1 MPPRQKEV
9 TMPSTKCVA
18 CSKVKG
24 KRLCQIHAGAF
35 ICPRCCAQIR
45 NADCAGCSYYTQAE
59 DYARTKTPP
68 SRRHHFIL
76 RIDPAVDEEVDHALA
91 MLERG
96 NRMAGESTIATLLRQ
111 HPDLHTVQFAMGV
124 VRARQKRLDEAL
136 EHFENALDI
145 FPHFVEAWFNKGAIY
160 QAQLDVGGMIRAFQ
174 KVLELGHPADECVQQ
189 AKRIVGSLA
198 QQIRDD
204 SGISLDEYVQ
214 AHDLFDTAV
223 AMMEQR
229 CWPQALEGFQAVIA
243 LNPTHTQS
251 YGNMGICYAY
261 LGRKQ
266 EALTAF
272 ERALALDP
280 HYEPALVNRRV
291 VAALSEGETLPES
304 GFGSVAYYR
313 DAWLRSA
320 EQRR

>member
-1 MPPRQKEV
+1 
-9 TMPSTKCVA
+9 MPSTKCVA

-45 NADCAGCSYYTQAE
+45 NADCAGCLYYTQAE

-96 NRMAGESTIATLLRQ
+96 NRMAGESTIAKLLRQ

-124 VRARQKRLDEAL
+124 VRVRQKRLDEAL
-136 EHFENALDI
+136 EHFDNALDI

-160 QAQLDVGGMIRAFQ
+160 QAQLDVGGMLRAFQ

-189 AKRIVGSLA
+189 AKRIVGNLA
-198 QQIRDD
+198 KQIRDD
-204 SGISLDEYVQ
+204 SGISLDEYVGVSHLLHE
-214 AHDLFDTAV
+214 AFLGMRSVLF
-223 AMMEQR
+223 
-229 CWPQALEGFQAVIA
+229 
-243 LNPTHTQS
+243 
-251 YGNMGICYAY
+251 
-261 LGRKQ
+261 
-266 EALTAF
+266 LT
-272 ERALALDP
+272 
-280 HYEPALVNRRV
+280 
-291 VAALSEGETLPES
+291 ES
-304 GFGSVAYYR
+304 
-313 DAWLRSA
+313 
-320 EQRR
+320 

>member
-1 MPPRQKEV
+1 M
-9 TMPSTKCVA
+9 
-18 CSKVKG
+18 
-24 KRLCQIHAGAF
+24 
-35 ICPRCCAQIR
+35 
-45 NADCAGCSYYTQAE
+45 
-59 DYARTKTPP
+59 
-68 SRRHHFIL
+68 

-136 EHFENALDI
+136 EHFDNALDI

-174 KVLELGHPADECVQQ
+174 KVLALGHPADECVQQ
-189 AKRIVGSLA
+189 AKRIVGNLA

-214 AHDLFDTAV
+214 AHDLFDTAF

-266 EALTAF
+266 EALAAF

-304 GFGSVAYYR
+304 GFGSVEYYR